1 MLRWL
6 VNVGFLALPIAATL
20 GILIALQMH
29 RQASGQPPLFTPPA
43 TDEWSEKTYC
53 QKSYGI
59 HPDTKGQQ
67 YTLNP
72 NQWAMKAGD
81 EGFLCMNVTTYSNQT
96 YATDTTAPQFKVFW
110 QYPQFKSGQP
120 VHAYPNIKV
129 DGGVLP
135 AQLESVSQ
143 VGVDFSWTMRLDNE
157 TGPTNDLAEL
167 TAGNVNSNVALDMF
181 IDGDQDKAQD
191 SQRADYEVMVWFAA
205 IGPAT
210 YAIGQDRGPVMSKKV
225 DGTNFNLY
233 VGENDRKQHVLTWKA
248 TSMAHDFH
256 GDISPLI
263 RKVLEANRKGFP
275 SSSDYLG
282 YLSFGTEAY
291 YSDKPVTFSVPS
303 LSIDIRKS

>member
-53 QKSYGI
+53 QRSYGI

-72 NQWAMKAGD
+72 NQWAMKDGD
-81 EGFLCMNVTTYSNQT
+81 EGFLCMNVTTFSNQT
-96 YATDTTAPQFKVFW
+96 YATDTMAPQFKVFW
-110 QYPQFKSGQP
+110 QYPQYKTGQP

-129 DGGVLP
+129 DGDVLP
-135 AQLESVSQ
+135 AQLQSVSQ

-167 TAGNVNSNVALDMF
+167 TAGNVNSNVAMDMF
-181 IDGDQDKAQD
+181 IDSDQEKAKD
-191 SQRADYEVMVWFAA
+191 STRADYEVMVWFAA

-210 YAIGQDRGPVMSKKV
+210 YAIGQDRGPVMSKRV

-233 VGENDRKQHVLTWKA
+233 VGQNDRKQHVLTWKA

-263 RKVLEANRKGFP
+263 QKVLETERKGFP
-275 SSSDYLG
+275 SASDYLG

-291 YSDKPVTFSVPS
+291 YSDTPVTFSVPS
-303 LSIDIRKS
+303 LSIDIRKT